1 MKTRMARLV
10 LAALLSFFTV
20 CVVASCNNSG
30 DDDDDDDGV
39 SYGEDI
45 SGTYIAQMTY
55 DVDTCSPGNEDNDP
69 VEWIIE
75 IEQSGDLSEAW
86 VKYQETG
93 VGEMQELFK
102 GTVYGNVV
110 IKAGIDTR
118 GVGADCAKINVEDL
132 QIRVDIENK
141 SVYGSI
147 SKDIFYQGGGCDS
160 STIDCFYEQSF
171 LTGE

>member
-1 MKTRMARLV
+1 MKSRMVSLL
-10 LAALLSFFTV
+10 LAALLSIFTV
-20 CVVASCNNSG
+20 CVVASCNSSG
-30 DDDDDDDGV
+30 DDDDDDGV

-45 SGTYIAQMTY
+45 HGTYTAQMTY
-55 DVDTCSPGNEDNDP
+55 DVDTCSVGNEDNDP

-75 IEQSGDLSEAW
+75 IEQSDDLSVAW
-86 VKYQETG
+86 VRYQE
-93 VGEMQELFK
+93 VGSGDMQELFK

-132 QIRVDIENK
+132 QIRVDVENK
-141 SVYGSI
+141 SVYGNI
-147 SKDIFYQGGGCDS
+147 SKDIFYQGAGCDS

-171 LTGE
+171 STGE